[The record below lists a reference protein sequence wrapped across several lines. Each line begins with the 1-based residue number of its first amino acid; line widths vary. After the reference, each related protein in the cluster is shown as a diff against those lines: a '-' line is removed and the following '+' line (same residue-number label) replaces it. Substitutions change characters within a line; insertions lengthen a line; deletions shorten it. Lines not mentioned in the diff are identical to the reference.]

1 MYLNLYNRFEQ
12 EPRSLKVI
20 GRIKLYVFV
29 NVMKNIAAYSSEK
42 IVAKEHALLTIS
54 FSEAV
59 VKPLRLSRECSSEE
73 VIDLASTPD
82 SYKVEVRRRLVFCRI
97 AGETRLTNI
106 DSQGTTLI

>member
-59 VKPLRLSRECSSEE
+59 VNPLRHSRECSSEE
-73 VIDLASTPD
+73 VIDLASHQTVTKSKSVDD
-82 SYKVEVRRRLVFCRI
+82 SFSAELQAKQ
-97 AGETRLTNI
+97 
-106 DSQGTTLI
+106 D